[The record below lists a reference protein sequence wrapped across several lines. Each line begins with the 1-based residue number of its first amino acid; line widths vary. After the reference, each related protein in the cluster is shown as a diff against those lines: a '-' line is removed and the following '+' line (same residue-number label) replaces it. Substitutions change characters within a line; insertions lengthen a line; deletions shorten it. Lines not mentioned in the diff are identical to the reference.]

1 MIAPCGCT
9 GSVQFIHASC
19 FNSWMLRKYED
30 PVIREQ
36 IISNQGLR
44 CELCQQR
51 YMFTYAIQLHCATW
65 QYFKNKVVRNKFLLA
80 ATVLFVLIDLILLVV
95 VSWYADNDR
104 RQKEFDITQPRFFL
118 VYIALSFALCSLIYG
133 LY

>member
-1 MIAPCGCT
+1 
-9 GSVQFIHASC
+9 
-19 FNSWMLRKYED
+19 MLRKYED